1 MAQSRTAV
9 NAKAAAGD
17 STGAPGASAISP
29 SLVPGQSINDVGGD
43 TPRNAQ
49 SDNDASKLNV
59 YAGAPGQVS
68 GDPQQKGASPAGLD
82 GPGPAAP
89 GQGKIGDNVIPGQG
103 SYDGTKPGRS
113 NEGPDKLDK
122 GKASYAPMGPGKSED
137 PKDGHTGSLSG
148 GTERRTTGQSKTY
161 EHIEVDEKAQGA
173 LDELAENQGASDD
186 FKTKARIIFEGALN
200 QKLQLEVSRL
210 EEEFSQRFEQEIT
223 DIAEKVESFL
233 NYTSQQ
239 WLEENKLVVENGIRN
254 ELSESFMQG
263 LRSLFEDHYVT
274 LPDEKY
280 DIFESM
286 VAKLDDMEDK
296 LNEQIEANVTLSSQ
310 MSGFQ
315 RQSILS
321 DVSWDLSEAGK
332 EKMAGLA
339 ESVEFESEENY
350 RKKLNI
356 LKESFVST
364 QAEPQQETE
373 YLEES
378 AEAPAPGPYDGM
390 SSSMAQYA
398 AALSRTL
405 K

>member
-9 NAKAAAGD
+9 NAKAGAGEGRE
-17 STGAPGASAISP
+17 TISP
-29 SLVPGQSINDVGGD
+29 SLVPGQSINDIGGVTD
-43 TPRNAQ
+43 KNSKAEDD
-49 SDNDASKLNV
+49 SSKLDV
-59 YAGAPGQVS
+59 YKGAPGQVS
-68 GDPQQKGASPAGLD
+68 GDPQQKGASAKGLD

-89 GQGKIGDNVIPGQG
+89 GEGKIGTDKIPGSG
-103 SYDGTKPGRS
+103 SEDGTKSRGSQKGIEGSIGTSVLPG
-113 NEGPDKLDK
+113 G
-122 GKASYAPMGPGKSED
+122 GKS
-137 PKDGHTGSLSG
+137 SG
-148 GTERRTTGQSKTY
+148 VA
-161 EHIEVDEKAQGA
+161 EHIEVDEKATGA

-210 EEEFSQRFEQEIT
+210 EEEFSSRFEQEIT

-296 LNEQIEANVTLSSQ
+296 LNEQIETNVNLSSQ

-315 RQSILS
+315 RQSILA
-321 DVSWDLSEAGK
+321 DVSWDLSETGK

-339 ESVEFESEENY
+339 ESVEFESDENY
-350 RKKLNI
+350 RQKLNI
-356 LKESFVST
+356 LKESFVSS

-378 AEAPAPGPYDGM
+378 AEAPAPGMYDGLT
-390 SSSMAQYA
+390 SSMAQYA